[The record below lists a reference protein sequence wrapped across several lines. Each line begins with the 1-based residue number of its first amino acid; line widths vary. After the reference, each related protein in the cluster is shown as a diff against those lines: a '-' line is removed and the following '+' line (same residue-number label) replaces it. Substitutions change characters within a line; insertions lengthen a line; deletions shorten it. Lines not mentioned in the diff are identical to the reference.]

1 MEEGAGT
8 ELANKLTENL
18 REIISDNKVRAAL
31 SVILML
37 IVDIKAC
44 SAYDDTCYPL
54 TEARRLSAQ
63 ADTFLLIVSKLSSLV
78 PERLEVL

>member
-31 SVILML
+31 SVILVL
-37 IVDIKAC
+37 VVDIIAKLALLMTTHVTRSLKHGGC
-44 SAYDDTCYPL
+44 QPQ
-54 TEARRLSAQ
+54 Q
-63 ADTFLLIVSKLSSLV
+63 AHFCW
-78 PERLEVL
+78 

>member
-8 ELANKLTENL
+8 ELANKLTERLTENL

-37 IVDIKAC
+37 IVDIIAKLALLMMTHITRSLKHGGC
-44 SAYDDTCYPL
+44 QHK
-54 TEARRLSAQ
+54 Q
-63 ADTFLLIVSKLSSLV
+63 AHFC
-78 PERLEVL
+78 

>member
-37 IVDIKAC
+37 IVDIMAKLALLMMTHVTRSLKHGGC
-44 SAYDDTCYPL
+44 QHK
-54 TEARRLSAQ
+54 Q
-63 ADTFLLIVSKLSSLV
+63 AHFCW
-78 PERLEVL
+78 

>member
-18 REIISDNKVRAAL
+18 REIISDNKVRAVL

-37 IVDIKAC
+37 IVDIKAKLALLMMTHVTRSLKHGGC
-44 SAYDDTCYPL
+44 QHK
-54 TEARRLSAQ
+54 Q
-63 ADTFLLIVSKLSSLV
+63 AHFC
-78 PERLEVL
+78 

>member
-18 REIISDNKVRAAL
+18 REIISDNKVRAVL

-37 IVDIKAC
+37 IVDIKAKHALLMMTHVTGSLKHGGC
-44 SAYDDTCYPL
+44 QHK
-54 TEARRLSAQ
+54 Q
-63 ADTFLLIVSKLSSLV
+63 AHFC
-78 PERLEVL
+78 

>member
-31 SVILML
+31 SVILVL
-37 IVDIKAC
+37 IVDIIAKLALLMMTHVTRSLKHGGC
-44 SAYDDTCYPL
+44 QHKQ
-54 TEARRLSAQ
+54 AR
-63 ADTFLLIVSKLSSLV
+63 FC
-78 PERLEVL
+78 

>member
-18 REIISDNKVRAAL
+18 REIISDNKVRAVL

-37 IVDIKAC
+37 IVDIIAKLALLMMTHVTRSLKHGGC
-44 SAYDDTCYPL
+44 QHK
-54 TEARRLSAQ
+54 Q
-63 ADTFLLIVSKLSSLV
+63 AHFC
-78 PERLEVL
+78 

>member
-31 SVILML
+31 SVILVL
-37 IVDIKAC
+37 IVDIIAKLALLMMTHVTRSLKHGGC
-44 SAYDDTCYPL
+44 QHK
-54 TEARRLSAQ
+54 Q
-63 ADTFLLIVSKLSSLV
+63 AHFC
-78 PERLEVL
+78 

>member
-31 SVILML
+31 SVLLML
-37 IVDIKAC
+37 IVDIMAKLALLMMTHVTRSLKHGGC
-44 SAYDDTCYPL
+44 QHK
-54 TEARRLSAQ
+54 Q
-63 ADTFLLIVSKLSSLV
+63 AHFCW
-78 PERLEVL
+78 